1 MHADAAMLP
10 RYRQL
15 QQAHVDRVAAC
26 CCYAGLEGF
35 SSSML
40 DSSSSKK

>member
-15 QQAHVDRVAAC
+15 QQAH
-26 CCYAGLEGF
+26 AGQIQHADV
-35 SSSML
+35 ML
-40 DSSSSKK
+40 A